1 MKRENTVSKVLLSR
15 CKIKIQFVSFAKI
28 ETVLYL
34 GPNGDRMVYVSGLER
49 DYKELVDTPK
59 SLKELNSKN
68 LSLDKHKIDP
78 NKYNSQ
84 EGEN

>member
-1 MKRENTVSKVLLSR
+1 
-15 CKIKIQFVSFAKI
+15 
-28 ETVLYL
+28 
-34 GPNGDRMVYVSGLER
+34 MVDVSGLER

-78 NKYNSQ
+78 NKKL
-84 EGEN
+84 